1 MATIVGNTGSEKING
16 TPSADTITGGGGND
30 TIDGGAGDDLIT
42 GGNSADSLVGG
53 DGNDTLVG
61 GAGDDTLLGGAGNDS
76 LLGGAGADDFY
87 ADAGNDTIDGG
98 TILDPSNFS
107 DRNLIS
113 FHNAAAGVI
122 VNLATGVALDG
133 FGGID
138 SIKNINFVNGS
149 IYNDSITGSTANL
162 AEGFEGGPGDDTID
176 GGAISG
182 SGYSL
187 ANGAGNSNLV
197 SYSSAKAAVQIDLAL
212 GIATGGSGN
221 DKLFNIN
228 GVIGSNYADSLKGSA
243 STNLT
248 EYFSGGAGNDT
259 IDGGPGLDI
268 AGYGDSPTGVT
279 VNLNTG
285 TASDGFG
292 GTDKLSNIEGIDG
305 SDKSDSLIGDAGD
318 NVILGQ
324 LGNDTLTGNAGND
337 TLDGGDGD
345 DIFYGGNGNDS
356 MLGGAGADDFYADA
370 GNDTIDG
377 GAIYDS
383 EDLTDRNKVDFSN
396 APKAVVVNLATG
408 SAQDGF
414 DGVDTLKNINYV
426 LGSNFNDFI
435 QGSSALGVELFE
447 GGLGNDTIDGGA
459 ITGGGWDL
467 TTTKPTNP
475 NAVIYASAKSAVQV
489 DLNLG
494 IATGADGTDKLVN
507 INFVVGSDYGDT
519 LTGSNNTEV
528 VELFFGRGGNDTID
542 GGMGI
547 DLADYG
553 SGNATAVNVNLLTG
567 IALDGLGGTD
577 KLINIEGVIGTS
589 KNDTLVGNDS
599 NNYLL
604 GSDGND
610 TMTGNAGND
619 TLNGGL
625 GDDYFYPGT
634 GSDSIVGGEQRSTPW
649 LSATGDYDRL
659 IYTSTAGITVNLSTH
674 TVEVKGETGTD
685 TYTGIEQLR
694 GATNAADV
702 FTGRTSSSAQDV
714 IANGSTIWLLGYGG
728 NDVFNFTGYGY
739 QQPWVPGI
747 TVDYSWSTTPIQVSG
762 AGAMVNVSYGAKGT
776 QLAGTD
782 TITNAGSLEGT
793 LYDDVF
799 DLSKVTIGSLGYI
812 TDTEKG
818 TSSLYLYLGYGG
830 SDTVKGNGVT
840 RVDFSQVTT
849 SSNSLG
855 ANINLTLASANLGNL
870 SYNTTALGTFT
881 YSGVNFVA
889 GTKFNDT
896 LIGGVA
902 ANDNVEVFKGNG
914 GDDFIDGGRG
924 YDRASY
930 KNSAEGIQVD
940 LALGKASSLSQG
952 TDTLRSIEDIQGS
965 NYADLI
971 DARNFVG
978 GYTSTTA
985 NVGSYWWGFNS
996 VVPEGGDDTILGNG
1010 STRIGYSNSML
1021 PITVD
1026 LKQGYADARYSADI
1040 SSPLYATLGRDTF
1053 SGVYYVIASAY
1064 DDLLYGGGAGR
1075 TSLGVATETFRGGPG
1090 NDTIDGRDGRDF
1102 ASYSDSPAGV
1112 TADLRLASNQVQ
1124 DGWGFVDSLA
1134 NIEGIV
1140 GSNYADSVTGGAAD
1154 ETFGGLMGA
1163 DWFDGGGG
1171 SNTISFADDD
1181 AGVTVRLSGW
1191 VGTTGSKLPA
1201 AQGSALDGSGSID
1214 QFTNVQAVEGS
1225 NFNDLIVGDANDN
1238 FLEGR
1243 GGNDTIDGG
1252 VGSDWV
1258 VYAHAMRS
1266 VTVDL
1271 SAYRASDD
1279 GEGLGDAAPGDAVE
1293 SDTLISIENVRG
1305 GWAADRI
1312 TGNSEANFLEGG
1324 AGNDTMDG
1332 GGGTDTAVFN
1342 STRGASALFA
1352 TGNSWTISASADGT
1366 DTLTNIERLKFSD
1379 GARALDMG
1387 VTQSGGQTALLL
1399 GAVLPGKLA
1408 LDASKQALVG
1418 SVVGLFDQ
1426 GFTLSILAGAL
1437 LRLDIWSI
1445 LTGQSVGTTAPYT
1458 PRTLAENT
1466 AIANYLLTNVNGVAP
1481 DANTLQTAV
1490 TALHNET
1497 SQGAWLAQLAA
1508 STAGQTHIGLTGL
1521 ANTGLDYI

>member
-1 MATIVGNTGSEKING
+1 MATFAGTTASEKITG
-16 TPSADTITGGGGND
+16 TSSADTITGGGGND

-42 GGNSADSLVGG
+42 AGSGNDSLVGN
-53 DGNDTLVG
+53 DGNDTLIG
-61 GAGDDTLLGGAGNDS
+61 GAGDDTLVGGTGNDS
-76 LLGGAGADDFY
+76 LLGGTGADDFY

-98 TILDPSNFS
+98 TITDPSGFT
-107 DRNLIS
+107 DRKLIS
-113 FHNAAAGVI
+113 FHNAPAGVV

-138 SIKNINFVNGS
+138 TLKNINFVNGS
-149 IYNDSITGSTANL
+149 NFNDALTGSTGNF
-162 AEGFEGGPGDDTID
+162 AEAFQGGPGDDTID
-176 GGAISG
+176 GGAITG
-182 SGYSL
+182 AGYSMS
-187 ANGAGNSNLV
+187 NGAGNSNLI
-197 SYSSAKAAVQIDLAL
+197 SYSSASAAVQVDLSL
-212 GIATGGSGN
+212 GIATGGAGN
-221 DKLFNIN
+221 DKLSNIN
-228 GVIGSNYADSLKGSA
+228 GVLGSNYSDTLKGSNN
-243 STNLT
+243 TVLV
-248 EYFSGGAGNDT
+248 EYFEGRAGNDT
-259 IDGGPGLDI
+259 IDGGLGLDI
-268 AGYGDSPTGVT
+268 AGYGSSPAAVT
-279 VNLNTG
+279 VNLSTG
-285 TASDGFG
+285 TASDGYG
-292 GTDKLSNIEGIDG
+292 GTDKLMNIEGIDG
-305 SDKSDSLIGDAGD
+305 SDNNDTLTGDSSD
-318 NVILGQ
+318 NVIMGQ
-324 LGNDTLTGNAGND
+324 MGNDNLTGNAGND

-345 DIFYGGNGNDS
+345 DIFYGGDGNDS
-356 MLGGAGADDFYADA
+356 MLGGAGADDFFADA

-377 GAIYDS
+377 GAILDS
-383 EDLTDRNKVDFSN
+383 VNFTDRNKVKFSN
-396 APKAVVVNLATG
+396 SPKAVVVNLATG
-408 SAQDGF
+408 VAQDGF

-426 LGSNFNDFI
+426 LGSNFNDSI

-447 GGLGNDTIDGGA
+447 GGLGDDTIDGGA
-459 ITGGGWDL
+459 IIGAGWDL
-467 TTTKPTNP
+467 TTTKATNP
-475 NAVIYASAKSAVQV
+475 NAVIYASAKAAVQV

-494 IATGADGTDKLVN
+494 IATGAEGTDKLIN
-507 INFVVGSDYGDT
+507 INWVVGSDYGDT
-519 LTGSNNTEV
+519 LTGSNNTTV
-528 VELFFGRGGNDTID
+528 VEMFLPRGGNDTIN
-542 GGMGI
+542 GGLGI
-547 DLADYG
+547 DIVNYDN
-553 SGNATAVNVNLLTG
+553 SDATAVNVNLLTG
-567 IALDGLGGTD
+567 TASDGYGGTD
-577 KLINIEGVIGTS
+577 KISNVEGVIGSS

-599 NNYLL
+599 DNYLF
-604 GSDGND
+604 GNDGND
-610 TMTGNAGND
+610 TLTGNAGND

-625 GDDYFYPGT
+625 GDDYFYPGV

-649 LSATGDYDRL
+649 LSTTGDYDRL
-659 IYTSTAGITVNLSTH
+659 IYTSTAGITVNLSNH

-685 TYTGIEQLR
+685 TYSGIEQIR
-694 GATNAADV
+694 GATNASDV

-714 IANGSTIWLLGYGG
+714 IANGSTIWLVGYGG

-739 QQPWVPGI
+739 QQSWGLGV

-762 AGAMVNVSYGAKGT
+762 AGATVSVSYGAKGT

-782 TITNAGSLEGT
+782 TITNAGLLEGT
-793 LYDDVF
+793 VYDDVF
-799 DLSKVTIGSLGYI
+799 DVSKVTIASGGYI

-818 TSSLYLYLGYGG
+818 RSSLYIYLGYGG
-830 SDTVKGNGVT
+830 SDTVIGNGVT

-849 SSNSLG
+849 SNNSIG
-855 ANINLTLASANLGNL
+855 ANINLTLPSANLSNL

-881 YSGVNFVA
+881 YSGVNYVA

-902 ANDNVEVFKGNG
+902 ANDTIEVFKGNG
-914 GDDFIDGGRG
+914 GDDYIDGGRG

-930 KNSAEGIQVD
+930 KSSTEGIQVD
-940 LALGKASSLSQG
+940 LALGKAGSASQG

-965 NYADLI
+965 NYADVL

-996 VVPEGGDDTILGNG
+996 FVPEGGDDIILGNG

-1021 PITVD
+1021 AITVD
-1026 LKQGYADARYSADI
+1026 LKQGYADARYSADV
-1040 SSPLYATLGRDTF
+1040 SSPLYATLGHDTLN
-1053 SGVYYVIASAY
+1053 GVYYVIASAY

-1075 TSLGVATETFRGGPG
+1075 TSLGVATEIFRGGPG

-1102 ASYSDSPAGV
+1102 ASYADSPAGIV
-1112 TADLRLASNQVQ
+1112 ADLRLGTNQVQ
-1124 DGWGFVDSLA
+1124 DGWGFVDSLT

-1140 GSNYADSVTGGAAD
+1140 GSNYVDSVTGGAAD
-1154 ETFGGLMGA
+1154 ETFEGLMGA

-1171 SNTISFADDD
+1171 MNTISFADDD

-1191 VGTTGSKLPA
+1191 VGTSGSKLPA

-1214 QFTNVQAVEGS
+1214 QFANVQAVEGS

-1252 VGSDWV
+1252 AGSDWV

-1312 TGNSEANFLEGG
+1312 TGNSDANFLEGG
-1324 AGNDTMDG
+1324 AGNDTIDG
-1332 GGGTDTAVFN
+1332 GGGIDTAVFN
-1342 STRGASALFA
+1342 ITRGSSTLFA
-1352 TGNSWTISASADGT
+1352 IGASWTVSASTDGT

-1379 GARALDMG
+1379 GGRALDMG
-1387 VTQSGGQTALLL
+1387 VTQSGGETALLL

-1418 SVVGLFDQ
+1418 AVIGLFDQ
-1426 GFTLSILAGAL
+1426 GFTLNILAGAL

-1445 LTGQSVGTTAPYT
+1445 LTGQSVATTAPYT
-1458 PRTLAENT
+1458 ARTLAEDT
-1466 AIANYLLTNVNGVAP
+1466 AIANYLLTNVNGTAP
-1481 DANTLQTAV
+1481 DTNTLQTAA

>member
-16 TPSADTITGGGGND
+16 TPSADSITGGGGND

-76 LLGGAGADDFY
+76 LLGGTGADDFY

-98 TILDPSNFS
+98 TITDPSNFT
-107 DRNLIS
+107 DRKLIS
-113 FHNAAAGVI
+113 FHNATVGAV
-122 VNLATGVALDG
+122 VNLATGIALDG

-138 SIKNINFVNGS
+138 KLTNINFVNGS
-149 IYNDSITGSTANL
+149 SLNDSITGSTTNY
-162 AEGFEGGPGDDTID
+162 AEAFQGGLGDDTID

-182 SGYSL
+182 SGYSIE
-187 ANGAGNSNLV
+187 NGSGNSNIV
-197 SYSSAKAAVQIDLAL
+197 TYSSASTAVHVDLSL
-212 GIATGGSGN
+212 GIATGGAGN
-221 DKLFNIN
+221 DKLLNIN
-228 GVIGSNYADSLKGSA
+228 GVLGSNYADTIKGSN
-243 STNLT
+243 STVLV
-248 EYFSGGAGNDT
+248 EFFEGGAGNDT
-259 IDGGPGLDI
+259 LDGGPGLDI
-268 AGYGDSPTGVT
+268 AGYQGSSASVT

-285 TASDGFG
+285 SASDGYG
-292 GTDKLSNIEGIDG
+292 GTDKLINIEGIDG
-305 SDKSDSLIGDAGD
+305 SNNSDTLTGDAAANFIFG
-318 NVILGQ
+318 NY
-324 LGNDTLTGNAGND
+324 GNDTLTGNEGND
-337 TLDGGDGD
+337 TLDGGPGD
-345 DIFYGGNGNDS
+345 DIFYGGAGNDS
-356 MLGGAGADDFYADA
+356 MLGGAGADDFFADA

-377 GAIYDS
+377 GAILDS
-383 EDLTDRNKVDFSN
+383 ENFTDRNKVKFSN
-396 APKAVVVNLATG
+396 SPKAVVVNLATG
-408 SAQDGF
+408 VAQDGF

-426 LGSNFNDFI
+426 VGSNFNDSI
-435 QGSSALGVELFE
+435 QGSSALGIELFE
-447 GGLGNDTIDGGA
+447 GGLGDDTIDGGA
-459 ITGGGWDL
+459 ITGAGWDL
-467 TTTKPTNP
+467 TTTKSTNP

-494 IATGADGTDKLVN
+494 IATGAEGTDKLIN
-507 INFVVGSDYGDT
+507 INFVIGSDYGDA
-519 LTGSNNTEV
+519 LTGSNNTTV
-528 VELFFGRGGNDTID
+528 VEMFLPRGGNDTIN
-542 GGMGI
+542 GGLGI
-547 DLADYG
+547 DIVNYD
-553 SGNATAVNVNLLTG
+553 SGDATAVNVNLLTG
-567 IALDGLGGTD
+567 TASDGYGGTD
-577 KLINIEGVIGTS
+577 KISNVEGVIGSS

-599 NNYLL
+599 DNMLL

-610 TMTGNAGND
+610 TLTGNAGND

-625 GDDYFYPGT
+625 GDDYFYPGA
-634 GSDSIVGGEQRSTPW
+634 GSDSIVGGEQRSVPW
-649 LSATGDYDRL
+649 LSTSGDYDRL
-659 IYTSTAGITVNLSTH
+659 IYTSSTGITVNLSAR
-674 TVEVKGETGTD
+674 TVDVKGDTGTD
-685 TYTGIEQLR
+685 TYSGIEQIR
-694 GATNAADV
+694 GAFNAADM
-702 FTGRTSSSAQDV
+702 FTGRTSTSAQDA
-714 IANGSTIWLLGYGG
+714 ISNGTTIRLLGYGG
-728 NDVFNFTGYGY
+728 SDGFNFAAYGY
-739 QQPWVPGI
+739 QQPWTSGI
-747 TVDYSWSTTPIQVSG
+747 TVDYSWSATPIQVGGTG
-762 AGAMVNVSYGAKGT
+762 ATVNVTYAAKGS

-782 TITNAGSLEGT
+782 TLTNLGLLEGT
-793 LYDDVF
+793 VYDDVF
-799 DLSKVTIGSLGYI
+799 DLSKVTISSGGFI
-812 TDTEKG
+812 TDAEKG
-818 TSSLYLYLGYGG
+818 GSGIYLFLGSGG
-830 SDTVKGNGVT
+830 NDKVTGNGLT
-840 RVDFSQVTT
+840 RVDFGQVTT
-849 SSNSLG
+849 SSNAKG
-855 ANINLTLASANLGNL
+855 ATINLQLGSADLSNL

-881 YSGVNFVA
+881 YTGVNFIS

-896 LIGGVA
+896 FIGGLA
-902 ANDNVEVFKGNG
+902 ANDASEIFRGNA

-924 YDRASY
+924 YDRSSY
-930 KNSAEGIQVD
+930 RNSAEGVQID
-940 LALGKASSLSQG
+940 LALGKASSASQG

-965 NYADLI
+965 NFADVY
-971 DARNFVG
+971 DARGFVG
-978 GYTSTTA
+978 GYTSTTS
-985 NVGSYWWGFNS
+985 NVGSYWWGYNS
-996 VVPEGGDDTILGNG
+996 FLSEGGDDTIYGNG
-1010 STRIGYSNSML
+1010 STRISYSNAMV
-1021 PITVD
+1021 PVTVD
-1026 LKQGYADARYSADI
+1026 LKLGYADARYSADT
-1040 SSPLYATLGRDTF
+1040 SSVLYTTLGRDTF
-1053 SGVYYVIASAY
+1053 SGVYYAIGTAY
-1064 DDLLYGGGAGR
+1064 DDQLYGGGAGR
-1075 TSLGVATETFRGGPG
+1075 TSLGVATEIFRGGPG
-1090 NDTIDGRDGRDF
+1090 HDVIDGRDGRDF
-1102 ASYSDSPAGV
+1102 ASYSDSPAGI
-1112 TADLRLASNQVQ
+1112 TADLRLATSQVQ
-1124 DGWGFVDSLA
+1124 DGWGFTDSLTG
-1134 NIEGIV
+1134 IEGV
-1140 GSNYADSVTGGAAD
+1140 GGSNYADSVTGGAAD

-1225 NFNDLIVGDANDN
+1225 NFTDLIVGDANDN

-1252 VGSDWV
+1252 AGSDWV

-1342 STRGASALFA
+1342 TTRGASALFA

-1481 DANTLQTAV
+1481 DANTLQTAA